1 MAQLK
6 DCNGVDVA
14 VRDEQLQGREGWLA
28 GNLAMV
34 PNQEGESPSRKRSSQ
49 PTCIHDEE
57 CNTSY
62 EVTRNP
68 FGNRKSRH
76 GNSTSKGGGEARSGE
91 EDAR

>member
-1 MAQLK
+1 MSLPSI
-6 DCNGVDVA
+6 
-14 VRDEQLQGREGWLA
+14 VRRSKPPFPVCEFAGLSCATRLELIASWEGRFT

-49 PTCIHDEE
+49 PTCIHVEE

-68 FGNRKSRH
+68 PGNRKSQGRKLY
-76 GNSTSKGGGEARSGE
+76 S
-91 EDAR
+91 